1 MNSNAETILFPD
13 ECGVCGGNNSQCH
26 VMEGTY
32 NTTADQVAYKRVV
45 RIPRGSSNIRIV
57 QYSAG
62 IDENFLGKTNIVNQI
77 KISHSTKY
85 LTLLHQKELL
95 LNQY

>member
-1 MNSNAETILFPD
+1 MNSDAETILFPD
-13 ECGVCGGNNSQCH
+13 ECGVCGGDNSQCR

-45 RIPRGSSNIRIV
+45 RIPRGSSNIKIV

-62 IDENFLGKTNIVNQI
+62 IDENFLGKTNVLNQKKNVMI
-77 KISHSTKY
+77 NWAIAY
-85 LTLLHQKELL
+85 LTHFI
-95 LNQY
+95 